1 MTWFRIAYCCILSV
15 TLAGARNLT
24 PAWIELGPDG
34 QTLARI
40 VVEAGDTCPALSA
53 DGSPLAMQRREPVP
67 EGFEP
72 ACEAVVPAAT
82 RALRFEG
89 RALPLPSTPKVV
101 AVLGDTGC
109 RVSAKDTQN
118 CANPELWPFRKV
130 ADRIARL
137 RPDLIV
143 HVGDYLYREV
153 PCPDEAKGC
162 KGPHGDN
169 WAAWDADFFSA
180 AHDAL
185 AAAPWAF
192 SRGNHETCAR
202 SWQGWFYYLDP
213 RPFTNSCIEY
223 SEPYIAHS
231 GTLRIGM
238 MDSAPTKE
246 DEKNPRQIAHFAGDL
261 RTFSGKVDWI
271 ADHHPFW
278 AYKTSAGKK
287 AKTQTLSQPLAAA
300 WDQARPEGIRMIL
313 SGHIHLFEF
322 LAFDALDRQP
332 GNRPAQLVAGTG
344 GTNLAVKIKPNLAG
358 ETVFGVAVNTGN
370 SEHEFGYTELDRR
383 AAGWDLEFRNSNGA
397 DQVDCTLP
405 DRGNSQCRAPHSD
418 R

>member
-1 MTWFRIAYCCILSV
+1 MRAITCCFLFVTVAY
-15 TLAGARNLT
+15 ARSLT

-40 VVEAGDTCPALSA
+40 VVESGDACPTLSA
-53 DGSPLAMQRREPVP
+53 DNKPLAMQRREPVP

-72 ACEAVVPAAT
+72 ACEAVVPSAART
-82 RALRFEG
+82 LTFEG
-89 RALPLPSTPKVV
+89 RTLPLPSTPEVV

-137 RPDLIV
+137 RPALIV

-180 AHDAL
+180 AREAL

-202 SWQGWFYYLDP
+202 SWRGWFYYLDP
-213 RPFTNSCIEY
+213 RPFTNSCVDY
-223 SEPYIAHS
+223 SAPYIVHS

-238 MDSAPTKE
+238 LDSAPTLE
-246 DEKNPRQIAHFAGDL
+246 DEKDRAQVEHFAKDL
-261 RTFSGKVDWI
+261 KTFSGHVDWI

-278 AYKTSAGKK
+278 AYKAVAGHPSD
-287 AKTQTLSQPLAAA
+287 TQILSLPLAAA
-300 WDQARPEGIRMIL
+300 WDQVHPRGVRMIM

-322 LAFDALDRQP
+322 LAFDR
-332 GNRPAQLVAGTG
+332 NRPAQLVAGTG
-344 GTNLAVKIKPNLAG
+344 GTNLALKVKPNLAG
-358 ETVFGVAVNTGN
+358 ESVFGVAVNTGN
-370 SEHEFGYTELDRR
+370 SGHEFGYTELDRKG
-383 AAGWDLEFRNSNGA
+383 AGWDLEFRNSSGV

-405 DRGNSQCRAPHSD
+405 DRGNSQCRSPHTVE
-418 R
+418 

>member
-1 MTWFRIAYCCILSV
+1 MACFRIACSCIFFV
-15 TLAGARNLT
+15 TLAHARSLT

-40 VVEAGDTCPALSA
+40 VVETGDTCPALSA
-53 DGSPLAMQRREPVP
+53 DGQPLAMRRREPVP

-72 ACEAVVPAAT
+72 ACEAVVPPAT
-82 RALRFEG
+82 RALIFEG
-89 RALPLPSTPKVV
+89 RPLPLPSTPNVV

-137 RPDLIV
+137 RPGLIV

-153 PCPDEAKGC
+153 PCPDEAIGC

-180 AHDAL
+180 AREAL

-213 RPFTNSCIEY
+213 RPFADKCVDY
-223 SEPYIAHS
+223 SEPYIVHS
-231 GTLRIGM
+231 GSLRIGM

-246 DEKNPRQIAHFAGDL
+246 DEKDRRQIEHFAEAL
-261 RTFSGKVDWI
+261 KSFSGKVDWI

-278 AYKTSAGKK
+278 AYKTAAGRR
-287 AKTQTLSQPLAAA
+287 AETQILSLPLAAA
-300 WDQARPEGIRMIL
+300 WNEARPEGVRMIM

-322 LAFDALDRQP
+322 LAFDALDPQARH
-332 GNRPAQLVAGTG
+332 RPAQLVAGTG
-344 GTNLAVKIKPNLAG
+344 GTNLALRIKPNLTGA
-358 ETVFGVAVNTGN
+358 TVFGVATNTGN
-370 SEHEFGYTELDRR
+370 SEHEFGYTELRR
-383 AAGWDLEFRNSNGA
+383 NAAGWDLGFRNANGA
-397 DQVDCTLP
+397 DEVDCTLP
-405 DRGNSQCRAPHSD
+405 DRGNSQCRTPHAPE
-418 R
+418 